1 MTEASPLSRTSALRA
16 SRDLHELHLPAAN
29 LRGRR
34 IRVSSD
40 RRKTMNIELETRIKD
55 TVRRFIL
62 SSIAITKLDD
72 DDNLFESGIVNSL
85 FAVQL
90 MTYIEKTFSIEVGMD
105 DLDIENFKS
114 LNATTAFVLKKNG
127 QRNG

>member
-1 MTEASPLSRTSALRA
+1 MSVNAGE
-16 SRDLHELHLPAAN
+16 EK
-29 LRGRR
+29 G
-34 IRVSSD
+34 
-40 RRKTMNIELETRIKD
+40 IKE

-62 SSIAITKLDD
+62 SSIDFTYLDD

-90 MTYIEKTFSIEVGMD
+90 MTFIEKTFSIEVGMD

-127 QRNG
+127 RRNG

>member
-1 MTEASPLSRTSALRA
+1 
-16 SRDLHELHLPAAN
+16 
-29 LRGRR
+29 
-34 IRVSSD
+34 
-40 RRKTMNIELETRIKD
+40 MNAGEENGIKETVK
-55 TVRRFIL
+55 RFIL
-62 SSIAITKLDD
+62 SSIKFTLLDD

-90 MTYIEKTFSIEVGMD
+90 MTFIEKTFSIEVGMD

-127 QRNG
+127 RRNG